1 MFLLIIFLSIQGIFT
16 YDLNFISNTLKSL
29 DIKQPIN
36 IQGEKT
42 YQVELSKKLSE
53 NGYQIEMNKVE
64 YLCNSTLDDKV
75 QIIIQGR
82 GGVKLEFFRNL
93 FDSIRKRQKKFEKF
107 NKFQFEICSIRQ
119 KKIRKICKIFQIQ
132 FSDSKKF
139 KILSFQIPFFAF
151 QF

>member
-16 YDLNFISNTLKSL
+16 YDLNLISNTLKSL

-64 YLCNSTLDDKV
+64 YLCNSSLDDKV
-75 QIIIQGR
+75 QIMIQGR

-93 FDSIRKRQKKFEKF
+93 FDSIRKLMIRIGKKSSKNSINFNLKFVRFE
-107 NKFQFEICSIRQ
+107 
-119 KKIRKICKIFQIQ
+119 RK
-132 FSDSKKF
+132 
-139 KILSFQIPFFAF
+139 
-151 QF
+151 